1 MPAFC
6 LILAVVL
13 GQSQP
18 PSGDGRGASAEPA
31 RANAVG
37 LVAGSPQWV
46 GVSYERAF
54 SRHLSIGL
62 HVGTLGFFSSLGARL
77 VIGSTDAGF
86 RPRLGLGLALISALY
101 QEDSDDP
108 DGMAA
113 YAWPAVGLT
122 WRNRRL
128 LVAADAGWLFTGNR
142 DAGLGQA
149 GFPAA
154 SLSLLFRL

>member
-18 PSGDGRGASAEPA
+18 PSGDGTEASAEPA

-86 RPRLGLGLALISALY
+86 RPRLGLGLALINALY

-128 LVAADAGWLFTGNR
+128 LVAADVGWLFTGNR